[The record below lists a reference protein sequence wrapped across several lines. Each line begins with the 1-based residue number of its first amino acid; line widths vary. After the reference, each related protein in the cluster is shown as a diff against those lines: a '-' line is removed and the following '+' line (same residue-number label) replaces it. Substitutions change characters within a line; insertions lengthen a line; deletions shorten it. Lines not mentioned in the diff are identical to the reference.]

1 MNDIKDKQN
10 KKTDRKTSDDQEKKI
25 SRKWH

>member
-10 KKTDRKTSDDQEKKI
+10 KKTDRKTSFDQEKKF